1 MDSYFEI
8 RAIPDPELLQSAV
21 VAQLMQDL
29 HKLLPAFDGRVGVSF
44 PGYGQARTLGGIIRL
59 HGSLHD
65 LERLNFEVRNDPG
78 MRSYGLIFDVSSV
91 PENVKGFARFQRL
104 HVKGG
109 SHLRRLQQRHRSR
122 GTWTKELEESISQK
136 YEAQISCPHVSLKSA
151 STGQPRFLLF
161 IERYGSENSVD
172 GEFNAYGL
180 SRTATV
186 PLF

>member
-8 RAIPDPELLQSAV
+8 RAIPDAELLQSAV

-29 HKLLPAFDGRVGVSF
+29 HALLPAYEGRVGVSF
-44 PGYGQARTLGGIIRL
+44 PGYGQAGTLGGIIRL
-59 HGSLHD
+59 HGSLDD

-78 MRSYGLIFDVSSV
+78 MRSYGLISDVSSV

-136 YEAQISCPHVSLKSA
+136 YATHMSCPHIALRSA
-151 STGQPRFLLF
+151 STGQPRFRLF
-161 IERYGSENSVD
+161 IHRSYSENAVG

-180 SRTATV
+180 SRIATV